1 MKNPNTNHCRQ
12 GEHHTMK
19 RITLFASVATLALAM
34 LSGCAVT
41 DVHQQQS
48 LSSSARWAQLPI
60 ANYAESPQAGER
72 AAAILATLL
81 HQRGIA
87 QITPA
92 PAGDS
97 GGLPEFDQNAKLDE
111 ALNWARGQGYQY
123 GVTGSVEEW
132 QYKTGLDGEPAV
144 GISLRVVDV
153 NTGQTLWSASGAKA
167 GWGYS
172 TVSGTAQKLMGDL
185 VSDLPLQR

>member
-1 MKNPNTNHCRQ
+1 
-12 GEHHTMK
+12 MK

-48 LSSSARWAQLPI
+48 LSTSARWAQLPI

-153 NTGQTLWSASGAKA
+153 NTGQTVWSASGAKA

-172 TVSGTAQKLMGDL
+172 TVSGTAQKLMSDL

>member
-1 MKNPNTNHCRQ
+1 
-12 GEHHTMK
+12 
-19 RITLFASVATLALAM
+19 
-34 LSGCAVT
+34 VT
-41 DVHQQQS
+41 DVHRGDE
-48 LSSSARWAQLPI
+48 LAASARWAQLPI

-72 AAAILATLL
+72 AGAILATLL

-87 QITPA
+87 QLTPA
-92 PAGDS
+92 PRSDS
-97 GGLPEFDQNAKLDE
+97 GGLPEFDQQAVLQD

-144 GISLRVVDV
+144 GISLRVIDV
-153 NTGQTLWSASGAKA
+153 NTGATVWSASGAKA

-172 TVSGTAQKLMGDL
+172 TLSGTAQQLMSDL
-185 VSDLPLQR
+185 VSDMPLQR